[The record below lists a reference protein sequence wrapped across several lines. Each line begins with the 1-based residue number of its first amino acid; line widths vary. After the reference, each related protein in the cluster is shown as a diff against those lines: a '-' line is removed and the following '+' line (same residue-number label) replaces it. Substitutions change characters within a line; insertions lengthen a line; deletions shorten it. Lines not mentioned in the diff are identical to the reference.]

1 MKTDRLNSDK
11 NFVKINRRRFLN
23 QFVIGSAGLLSG
35 CAIPVRQRKVAL
47 FRFLQLNDT
56 HADADAGKEAYEK
69 ANEKV
74 RWLIAAAASGQYF
87 ERPDFVIGIGDL
99 IHGERIG
106 NLGTD
111 LRLFSEMLKPLCV
124 PFYPVVGNH
133 EVIQQEGN
141 PKYEQAYR
149 EVFGNDRLNYT
160 FRHGGLLFIVL
171 NNSGACCVGPAIV
184 KARNDWLHNELE
196 LAHDV
201 PKIILCHV
209 PLIPLREEAVLAK
222 SFGFK
227 SYMDRDGDTLKIVEE
242 HADSVIAVLSGHLH
256 LTGVVQRNGVY
267 HVSVSG
273 TGSYPCDFACYEVF
287 NDRIHVRVHSLSRK
301 LLTPGTNIHGKPR
314 YKIDYTDADHPT
326 HELYIRGNQ
335 AERDFEIHLQGKKR
349 LPSL

>member
-1 MKTDRLNSDK
+1 M
-11 NFVKINRRRFLN
+11 KINRRSFLK
-23 QFVIGSAGLLSG
+23 QFVVGFASLLHG
-35 CAIPVRQRKVAL
+35 CAIPLRQRNIPL
-47 FRFLQLNDT
+47 FRFLQINDT
-56 HADADAGKEAYEK
+56 HVYADAGMKAYEK
-69 ANEKV
+69 TSEKV
-74 RWLIAAAASGQYF
+74 RWLIATAASEQYF
-87 ERPDFVIGIGDL
+87 KQPDFVVGIGDL

-106 NLGTD
+106 NLGAD
-111 LRLFSEMLKPLCV
+111 LRLFSEMRKPLRV

-133 EVIQQEGN
+133 EIIQQEGN

-171 NNSGACCVGPAIV
+171 NNGGACCVGPAIV
-184 KARNDWLHNELE
+184 KARNDWLRNELE

-209 PLIPLREEAVLAK
+209 PLIPLREETVLAK

-242 HADSVIAVLSGHLH
+242 YSDSVIAVLSGHLH
-256 LTGVVQRNGVY
+256 LTGVVQRNGIY
-267 HVSVSG
+267 HVSISG
-273 TGSYPCDFACYEVF
+273 TASYPCDYADYEVF
-287 NDRIHVRVHSLSRK
+287 NDRIRVRVHSLPQE

-314 YKIDYTDADHPT
+314 YKLNYTDADHPT
-326 HELYIRGNQ
+326 HELYIHGNR